1 MTAEN
6 EVNGAVLKMNEGEK
20 KTMIRF
26 LEKKKNSNNWND
38 REGFEKNVNIDM
50 NRL

>member
-26 LEKKKNSNNWND
+26 LEKKK
-38 REGFEKNVNIDM
+38 KQ
-50 NRL
+50 